1 MWRRHV
7 KWVLIAKG
15 GRMIKVISLIFKK
28 PDLTDEGFA
37 RYWKEKHGPLAGKVI
52 PGLRK
57 YTQNHFLKLPGLK
70 YEGNGLVELWF
81 DDLESVKTYLAWRQS
96 DAARPLSDD
105 EEKFIDR
112 SKTVR
117 YVVEEH
123 IIIR

>member
-1 MWRRHV
+1 
-7 KWVLIAKG
+7 
-15 GRMIKVISLIFKK
+15 MIKVISLIFKK